1 MPVYEYRCEKCG
13 NQYEKRE
20 GFEAPA
26 RQKCPKCRGKALR
39 VLHAAS
45 VVFKGS
51 GFYITDNRKTPAES
65 STDSAPMKS
74 DDGAS
79 TKSDDGASTKTAS
92 AKSNDSPASK
102 TPDKPATE
110 SAAAT

>member
-20 GFEAPA
+20 GFDAPA
-26 RQKCPKCRGKALR
+26 RQKCPKCRGRALR

-51 GFYITDNRKTPAES
+51 GFYITDNRKTPAEPS
-65 STDSAPMKS
+65 GEGAP
-74 DDGAS
+74 A
-79 TKSDDGASTKTAS
+79 KSDDGASTKTAP
-92 AKSNDSPASK
+92 AKSDDGASTK
-102 TPDKPATE
+102 TVDKPSTTATE
-110 SAAAT
+110 SAAAS

>member
-1 MPVYEYRCEKCG
+1 VPVYEYRCEKCG

-20 GFEAPA
+20 GFDAPA

-51 GFYITDNRKTPAES
+51 GFYITDNRKTPAEPS
-65 STDSAPMKS
+65 GESAPAKS
-74 DDGAS
+74 DDGPS
-79 TKSDDGASTKTAS
+79 TKPAPAKSDGTASSKTA
-92 AKSNDSPASK
+92 
-102 TPDKPATE
+102 DKPTTE
-110 SAAAT
+110 SAAAS